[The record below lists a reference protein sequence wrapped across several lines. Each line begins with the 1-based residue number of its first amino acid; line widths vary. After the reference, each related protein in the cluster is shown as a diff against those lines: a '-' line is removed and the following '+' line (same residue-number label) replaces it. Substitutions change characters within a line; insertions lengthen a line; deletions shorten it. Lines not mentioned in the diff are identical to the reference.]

1 MTFDGE
7 SLPVQ
12 EFTVEAC
19 RGLDIALF
27 SVSTELAR
35 EYAPQVAANGTL
47 VIDDSAA
54 FRMDPDV
61 PLVVP
66 EVNPDA
72 ARAHNGIIAGPNCST
87 AQMVVALQPL
97 HKAATLKRVDRGHLP
112 GSLRRGQSGDGRT
125 TRSQPA
131 RPGLASGRPRS
142 TIRSRCRS
150 TYSPRSTASATTATP
165 RKSGRC
171 RPSRERS

>member
-1 MTFDGE
+1 MTFAGE
-7 SLPVQ
+7 SLPVE

-35 EYAPQVAANGTL
+35 EFAPQVAANGTL
-47 VIDDSAA
+47 VIDDSSA

-66 EVNPDA
+66 EVNPEA
-72 ARAHNGIIAGPNCST
+72 ARQHKGIIAGPNCST

-97 HKAATLKRVDRGHLP
+97 QQR
-112 GSLRRGQSGDGRT
+112 LRRSSGWSWTRT
-125 TRSQPA
+125 RRHRAPA
-131 RPGLASGRPRS
+131 RRRWTS
-142 TIRSRCRS
+142 
-150 TYSPRSTASATTATP
+150 
-165 RKSGRC
+165 
-171 RPSRERS
+171 